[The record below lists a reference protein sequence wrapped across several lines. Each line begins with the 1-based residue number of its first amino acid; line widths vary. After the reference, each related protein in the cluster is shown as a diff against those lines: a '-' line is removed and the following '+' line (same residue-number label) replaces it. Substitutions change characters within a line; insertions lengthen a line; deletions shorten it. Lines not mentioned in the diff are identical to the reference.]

1 MAGYIGGRV
10 AISSP
15 QQIETKHT
23 LTATASQTSIPN
35 IGYTVGAVHVYQ
47 NGVRLVDGTDYT
59 ATNGS
64 TVTLETGATE
74 GDQIVIVSHG
84 SFETGDVVSKASGGT
99 FAAAMNYPGG
109 AVTGD
114 VAFGDNNKILM
125 GAGSDLQVYHTG
137 SVSVISEQGTGD
149 LNVQTNGANI
159 ALLGNG
165 GSEYMANFASDGAAK
180 LFFNNAEKIA
190 TTNTGITV
198 TGAIATSAG
207 GVALTSLD
215 IDGGTDIGAALVDAD
230 LMIVDDGA
238 GGTNRKATMTRL
250 ATYMGT
256 KIGGGMEFIAS
267 SGAVSDAASISFTQ
281 FDASKYDHYKFFFQY
296 VKPATDNVTMYGHAS
311 TNGGTSYDTTNGN
324 YHYAAANDAPG
335 FPINNGDTAGNGT
348 NEYGIAGQFSLNNP
362 ALATYTFATADGIAN
377 NDVTDGNIRSQY
389 AQASSTS
396 MYINTAV
403 VNAIQFKFSSGNIAS
418 GEITMFGV
426 VNS

>member
-10 AISSP
+10 AVSAP

-23 LTATASQTSIPN
+23 ITATANQTSIPN

-74 GDQIVIVSHG
+74 GDQIVVVSHG

-99 FAAAMNYPGG
+99 FSAAMNYPGG
-109 AVTGD
+109 AVTGN
-114 VAFGDNNKILM
+114 VAFGDSNKILM
-125 GAGSDLQVYHTG
+125 GAGSDLQIYHNG
-137 SVSVISEQGTGD
+137 SNSYVSEEGTGD
-149 LNVQTNGANI
+149 LLIRGSNNI
-159 ALLGNG
+159 YLAKSD
-165 GSEYMANFASDGAAK
+165 GSETYARFEADGAAS
-180 LFFNNAEKIA
+180 LYHNNAVKLA
-190 TTNTGITV
+190 TTATGITV

-267 SGAVSDAASISFTQ
+267 SGELSSAASASFTG
-281 FDASKYDHYKFFFQY
+281 FDSSKYDNYMFYLNY
-296 VKPATDNVTMYGHAS
+296 VKPATDNVVFFAHAS
-311 TNGGTSYDTTNGN
+311 TNGGSGYDTTNGN
-324 YHYAAANDAPG
+324 YHMNGAVDTTG
-335 FPINNGDTAGNGT
+335 FNFNHQIPAGNDT
-348 NEYGIAGQFSLNNP
+348 NEFGLSGTFLVKKPHASAYTSAHSEVSVRYTNGIHYNG
-362 ALATYTFATADGIAN
+362 
-377 NDVTDGNIRSQY
+377 
-389 AQASSTS
+389 SSTANYENS
-396 MYINTAV
+396 EYLSTSE
-403 VNAIQFKFSSGNIAS
+403 VNAIQFKFASGNIAS
-418 GEITMFGV
+418 GEITMFGI